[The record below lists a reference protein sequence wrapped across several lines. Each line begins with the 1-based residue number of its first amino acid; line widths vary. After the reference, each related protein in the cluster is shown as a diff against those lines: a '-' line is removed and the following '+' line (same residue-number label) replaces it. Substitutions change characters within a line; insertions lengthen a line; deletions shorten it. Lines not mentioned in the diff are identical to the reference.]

1 MLNNKLIYLLAIVL
15 FGYSCVPTRQFEELR
30 NKNDICVI
38 ERDSI
43 KSLNEELTVSNTE
56 RASEIDELH
65 KRLDTFSGENQL
77 LQDSISEI
85 ITVNKVLQKI
95 NDDIT
100 SNRNELLKGNA
111 KETRLLLA
119 KLQVAQEDL
128 QIRENSLMKLQKNL
142 DTQRTK
148 LEKLRTELDVKNTV
162 LGNLEEDIK
171 LKEKELEARIRK
183 TNELENIL
191 FSKDSIV
198 NALKT
203 KVSDAL
209 LGFQN
214 KGLTIEQKNGK
225 VYVSLEEQLLFKF
238 GSTDVDPTGVNALKN
253 LAKVLEQNPNINIMI
268 EGHTD
273 DVGGANYNWDLSV
286 KRATSI
292 VKILLDNSE
301 IDPKRLTAS
310 GRGEFMPID
319 PDETDEARKKNR
331 RTEIILTPKLDEL
344 FKILESN

>member
-1 MLNNKLIYLLAIVL
+1 MTG
-15 FGYSCVPTRQFEELR
+15 FSCVPTRQFEELK

-65 KRLDTFSGENQL
+65 KRLDAISGENQL
-77 LQDSISEI
+77 LQDSVSEI
-85 ITVNKVLQKI
+85 ITENKVLQKI
-95 NDDIT
+95 NDDLT

-111 KETRLLLA
+111 EETRLLLA
-119 KLQVAQEDL
+119 RLQVAQEDL
-128 QIRENSLMKLQKNL
+128 QIREDSLMGLMKNL
-142 DTQRTK
+142 DLQKTD
-148 LEKLRTELDVKNTV
+148 LEKLKTELDAKNA
-162 LGNLEEDIK
+162 NLEKLEHEIK
-171 LKEKELEARIRK
+171 LKEKELEARIRR
-183 TNELENIL
+183 TNELESIL
-191 FSKDSIV
+191 YSKDSIV

-214 KGLTIEQKNGK
+214 KGLTVKQKKGK

-238 GSTDVDPTGVNALKN
+238 GSTEVDPNGVKALKN
-253 LAKVLEQNPNINIMI
+253 LAKVLEQNTDINIMI

-273 DVGGANYNWDLSV
+273 NVGEADYNWDLSV

-292 VKILLDNSE
+292 VKILLDNSS

-310 GRGEFMPID
+310 GRGEFMPVD
-319 PDETDEARKKNR
+319 PVETEEARKKNR

>member
-1 MLNNKLIYLLAIVL
+1 MRKNKLTIILVL
-15 FGYSCVPTRQFEELR
+15 TIFAASCVPTRQFQELK
-30 NKNDICVI
+30 NKTDECVS
-38 ERDSI
+38 ERDSLQH
-43 KSLNEELTVSNTE
+43 LNQQLTVSNTE
-56 RASEIDELH
+56 RASQNEEIQ
-65 KRLDTFSGENQL
+65 KRLDETSGKNQQ
-77 LQDSISEI
+77 LQDSINLVRTEH
-85 ITVNKVLQKI
+85 KVIKKMY
-95 NDDIT
+95 DDLA
-100 SNRNELLKGNA
+100 SNRAELLKGNA
-111 KETRLLLA
+111 EETRTLLA

-128 QIRENSLMKLQKNL
+128 QQREDKLHQMGKDLNHQQDSLNQLQQVLDSKNKSL
-142 DTQRTK
+142 TLLETTLKDKEQQLATRTAR
-148 LEKLRTELDVKNTV
+148 LQ
-162 LGNLEEDIK
+162 
-171 LKEKELEARIRK
+171 ELEH
-183 TNELENIL
+183 IL
-191 FSKDSIV
+191 YTKDSVV

-238 GSTDVDPTGVNALKN
+238 GSTDVDPKGVTALKN
-253 LAKVLEQNPNINIMI
+253 LAKVLEQNEDINIMI

-273 DVGGANYNWDLSV
+273 DVGKADYNWDLSV

-292 VKILLDNSE
+292 VKILLNNSA
-301 IDPKRLTAS
+301 IDPKRLSAS

-319 PDETDEARKKNR
+319 PANTEEARRKNR